1 MRWWSRAANL
11 VHCSVANTRSF
22 SHTTSTATSK
32 STPPATSGAA
42 SAGRVNPEYRA
53 ASISFARWLQQ
64 SGLKGFSQ
72 LTQPHDSSAPAT
84 PRVLGFG
91 IKQSAHNDWQ
101 LVASCSIAANQ
112 PILSLPL
119 SITLPLDDPQQH
131 TRSYSDI
138 EPLLSLVP
146 QHLWQL
152 RLGLR
157 LLSERTKQYST
168 TGAATASFYQP
179 YIDLLPLAYSTPL
192 FYQREDVAALQYP
205 PIQQQINKRS
215 RLLSTLSHAITTA
228 QQRSGS
234 VDPFHGQSIS
244 PSLLGWAM
252 SAVSSRAF
260 SFHSHRRLLPLIDM
274 ANHSFTPST
283 RIELT
288 DTQPALTLYATR
300 DLQAGDELT
309 INYGPHSNDAYLIDY
324 GFVIDD
330 NPHDDLLLTFDLN
343 NVQLALE
350 LIGESE
356 AEVRLD
362 GWKRRLVDGM
372 DKSDFRITRD
382 GLDRRLIALWLLHL
396 TPMDSSLSH
405 SLTSLSDTYF
415 SIQQPTHSLATL
427 QRIHRATSVF
437 LSLVAGSW
445 NRAGLGGDGQGEAV
459 GSGGVGGMEED
470 LKELMEAA
478 QLGREERT
486 TAIRYRIAKKWLLR
500 EQLNR
505 IEKQMSNTSV

>member
-1 MRWWSRAANL
+1 MLRLSRLATVVQRSSAT
-11 VHCSVANTRSF
+11 TRSL
-22 SHTTSTATSK
+22 STSANPATPSTSTA
-32 STPPATSGAA
+32 AT
-42 SAGRVNPEYRA
+42 AGRVNPDHRA
-53 ASISFARWLQQ
+53 ASIAFAKWLQQ
-64 SGLKGFSQ
+64 HGLKGFSQ
-72 LTQPHDSSAPAT
+72 LAQPSDSAAHST

-101 LVASCSIAANQ
+101 LVASCAIAADQ

-119 SITLPLDDPQQH
+119 SLTLPLDDQYD
-131 TRSYSDI
+131 RRYSPI
-138 EPLLSLVP
+138 EPLLKHVP
-146 QHLWQL
+146 QQLWQL
-152 RLGLR
+152 QLGLR

-168 TGAATASFYQP
+168 TGTSASFYQP

-192 FYQREDVAALQYP
+192 FYQRDDVAALQYP
-205 PIQQQINKRS
+205 PMQQQINKRS
-215 RLLSTLSHAITTA
+215 RLLSTLSHAITTEQR
-228 QQRSGS
+228 QQQQHSVT
-234 VDPFHGQSIS
+234 VDPFHGQSIA

-283 RIELT
+283 RIEST
-288 DTQPALTLYATR
+288 DSQPYITMYATR

-330 NPHDDLLLTFDLN
+330 NPYDDLLLTFDFN

-356 AEVRLD
+356 RDVRLD
-362 GWKRRLVDGM
+362 GWKRRLVDAM
-372 DKSDFRITRD
+372 DKSDFRITRE
-382 GLDRRLIALWLLHL
+382 GLDRRLTALWLLLL
-396 TPMDSSLSH
+396 TPMESSLSQ
-405 SLTSLSDTYF
+405 SLGSLSDPYF
-415 SIQQPTHSLATL
+415 SMQQPTHSVDTL
-427 QRIHRATSVF
+427 QRVHRATSVF

-445 NRAGLGGDGQGEAV
+445 NRGGGTGGGQGGAMA
-459 GSGGVGGMEED
+459 GGGVGGMEED

-478 QLGREERT
+478 QSGREERT
-486 TAIRYRIAKKWLLR
+486 TATRYRIAKKRLLR

-505 IEKQMSNTSV
+505 IERQMSAAPV